1 MFKVE
6 DNLIDRLNESMLG
19 IVLNEKVD
27 DRLRKLAKAG
37 LIEQKEMSFFIRVMK
52 KIDEDKVLSIDERVM
67 LNGVFDKLLNLVMED
82 PKIYHKILNKVKE
95 TKITEEKNNK
105 SLFESQH
112 TIIERNDKKYYVDKE
127 NKLQP
132 YTDKAVKDFLI
143 SNNYIR
149 PE

>member
-27 DRLRKLAKAG
+27 DRLRKMAKAG
-37 LIEQKEMSFFIRVMK
+37 LIEKDEMSFFIRVMT
-52 KIDEDKVLSIDERVM
+52 KIDKDDVLTVDERVM
-67 LNGVFDKLLNLVMED
+67 LIRVFDKLLNLVMAD
-82 PKIYHKILNKVKE
+82 PKIYQKILHKVRE

-105 SLFESQH
+105 SLFETYH
-112 TIIERNDKKYYVDKE
+112 TIIERNGKKYYVDEK

-132 YTDKAVKDFLI
+132 YTNKAIKDFLI